1 MLAIF
6 SRVSRYALADA
17 TRKMMLPIARTG
29 KVRNVTS
36 ASSTSIAS
44 RITITPTSVSTLE
57 TIVTMPSV
65 TSVSSAW
72 TSLVIR
78 EISTPGRL
86 RV

>member
-1 MLAIF
+1 M
-6 SRVSRYALADA
+6 ADA
-17 TRKMMLPIARTG
+17 TLKMMLPTASTG
-29 KVRNVTS
+29 KVRKVIS
-36 ASSTSIAS
+36 ASWASIAS

-57 TIVTMPSV
+57 TMVTIPSV
-65 TSVSSAW
+65 TSVSRAW